1 MKRREF
7 ITLVG
12 GTAFAW
18 PLSVSAQQPDR
29 IRRVGVLLGTA
40 EKDAET
46 NARLKAFRL
55 SMRDLGW
62 IDGRNVRIEYRF
74 AGSNTKAIEKY
85 VTELIGLAPD
95 VIVANST
102 PVVAAI
108 KPATTT
114 IPIVFVIVNNPV
126 GQGFVSNL
134 TRPGAN
140 ITGFSFLE
148 PEIVGKWI
156 NLLQGAKPDLSHVTL
171 MFSPN
176 SAPYYDG
183 YVSAFKAL
191 PQQPSVKLDKAHVR
205 NIAEINAV
213 VAQVA
218 GEPGSAL
225 IAAGD
230 PFILDTRGAIL
241 EAAARNKVPLI
252 SPYRF
257 FTIEGSLMSYGPDT
271 ADIFRRSA
279 SYVDRILKGES
290 PGNLPVQAPDKY
302 ELVINLKTAKL
313 LGLSVSESFVEL
325 ADEVI
330 E

>member
-1 MKRREF
+1 MRRREL
-7 ITLVG
+7 ITLIG
-12 GTAFAW
+12 GAAFAW
-18 PLSVSAQQPDR
+18 PLSASAQQPDR
-29 IRRVGVLLGTA
+29 IRRVAVLLGTA

-62 IDGRNVRIEYRF
+62 INGRNVQIEYRF
-74 AGSNTKAIEKY
+74 AGSDRKAIEKY
-85 VTELIGLAPD
+85 VTELIGLVPD

-156 NLLQGAKPDLSHVTL
+156 NLLQGAKPDLSSVTL
-171 MFSPN
+171 IFNPN

-183 YVSAFKAL
+183 YVSAFKTL
-191 PQQPSVKLDKAHVR
+191 PQQPSVKLNKAYVR
-205 NIAEINAV
+205 NVAEINTV
-213 VAQVA
+213 IAQLA
-218 GEPGSAL
+218 GDPGSAL

-241 EAAARNKVPLI
+241 EAAARSKVPLI

-290 PGNLPVQAPDKY
+290 PGNLPIQAPDKY
-302 ELVINLKTAKL
+302 EFVINLKTAKL